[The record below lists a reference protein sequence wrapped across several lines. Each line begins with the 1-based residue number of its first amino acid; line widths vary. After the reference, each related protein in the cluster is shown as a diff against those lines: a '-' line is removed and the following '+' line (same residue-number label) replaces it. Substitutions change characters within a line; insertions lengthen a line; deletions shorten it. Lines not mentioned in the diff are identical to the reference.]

1 LQQLRSPEPVR
12 VEAGAK
18 LAPDVALAPFVYIGP
33 EVEVGPGSVLEPNVT
48 IMGRTTI
55 GARVHVGPGTVIGC
69 TGFGYEKD
77 DGRYRLL
84 EHDGRVT
91 IEDDVEIGANCT
103 IARARTGR
111 ETRVGRGTK
120 IDCLVHI
127 GHNVVIGRDC
137 VLAGQV
143 GIAGSAVLGD
153 RVSLAGQVG
162 VSDHVVIGDDAV
174 IYAKS
179 AVFRSVPAGA
189 HYSGIPARPHSEMK
203 RLWANL
209 WRRFGG
215 QA

>member
-1 LQQLRSPEPVR
+1 LQQLRSPEPGW
-12 VEAGAK
+12 VEAGAR
-18 LAPDVALAPFVYIGP
+18 LAPDVVLAPFTYIGP
-33 EVEVGPGSVLEPNVT
+33 EVEVGPGSVLGPNVT

-55 GARVHVGPGTVIGC
+55 GARVRVGPGTVVGC
-69 TGFGYEKD
+69 TGFGYEKN
-77 DGRYRLL
+77 DGRFRLL
-84 EHDGRVT
+84 DHNGRVT
-91 IEDDVEIGANCT
+91 IEDDVDIGANCT
-103 IARARTGR
+103 IARAKTGR

-127 GHNVVIGRDC
+127 GHNVLIGRDC

-143 GIAGSAVLGD
+143 GIAGSAVIGD
-153 RVSLAGQVG
+153 RVMMAGQVG
-162 VSDHVVIGDDAV
+162 VSDHVTIGDDAV

>member
-1 LQQLRSPEPVR
+1 MGSPDAAR
-12 VEAGAK
+12 VEPGAR
-18 LAPDVALAPFVYIGP
+18 LAPDVVLAPFVYLGP
-33 EVEVGPGSVLEPNVT
+33 EVEVGPGSVVAANVT
-48 IMGRTTI
+48 VTGHTTI
-55 GARVHVGPGTVIGC
+55 GARVRIGPGTVIGC
-69 TGFGYEKD
+69 AGFGYEKD

-91 IEDDVEIGANCT
+91 IEDDVDIGANCT
-103 IARARTGR
+103 IARAKTGR
-111 ETRVGRGTK
+111 ETRIGRGTK

-137 VLAGQV
+137 ILAGQV
-143 GIAGSAVLGD
+143 GIAGSAVIGD

-162 VSDHVVIGDDAV
+162 VSDHVAIGDDAV

-189 HYSGIPARPHSEMK
+189 RYSGIPARPHLETK

-215 QA
+215 QK

>member
-1 LQQLRSPEPVR
+1 MRSPEPAR
-12 VEAGAK
+12 VEPGAK
-18 LAPDVALAPFVYIGP
+18 LAPDVVLAPFVYVGP
-33 EVEVGPGSVLEPNVT
+33 DVEVGPGSTVEPNVT
-48 IMGRTTI
+48 ITGRTTI
-55 GARVHVGPGTVIGC
+55 GARVRIGPGTAIGC

-84 EHDGRVT
+84 EHDGRVI
-91 IEDDVEIGANCT
+91 IEDDVDIGANCT
-103 IARARTGR
+103 VARAKTGR

-137 VLAGQV
+137 VIAGQV
-143 GIAGSAVLGD
+143 GIAGSAVIGD

-162 VSDHVVIGDDAV
+162 VSDHVTIGDDAV

-215 QA
+215 HE